1 MKTYRHSKA
10 SLFLMEIMLNI
21 LFFSILVTICLQLF
35 MKAHSLSDSTTI
47 LHRAVSTCT
56 SIAEVYQSSDDG
68 KESILQI
75 YPETTDQGNNM
86 IIYFD
91 EMFAACSKEEGC
103 YYASI
108 TLNADSLDTAEILFF
123 ERENDEEIYS
133 LSVSGYQP
141 QTLSSIVGGDA
152 HE

>member
-21 LFFSILVTICLQLF
+21 LFFSILVTICLQMF
-35 MKAHSLSDSTTI
+35 IKAHNLSDSTTV

-56 SIAEVYQSSDDG
+56 SIAEVYQSSNEG
-68 KESILQI
+68 KESILHI
-75 YPETTDQGNNM
+75 YPEATEQGN
-86 IIYFD
+86 IITIYFD
-91 EMFAACSKEEGC
+91 DKFVSCSKEESC

-108 TLNADSLDTAEILFF
+108 TLNSDSLSTAEISFSEF
-123 ERENDEEIYS
+123 ENEEELYS
-133 LSVSGYQP
+133 LSVSGYHP
-141 QTLSSIVGGDA
+141 QTLSSIIGGDT